1 MSDGQRRIRHEPTKS
16 SARRQRNGYRDYDCT
31 YRRVCQNR
39 FSYYPCPSRSLP
51 TQKIVGI
58 ELKKSNDNKESVKE
72 FLGNVNSQW
81 HINGV
86 SQKAEDVVEV
96 VDNTPGAMSVKLKYD
111 EANNFFGNVDIVNR
125 FEDTISAEDAKVAK
139 P

>member
-1 MSDGQRRIRHEPTKS
+1 MNLPSHQRGASVTGIVIMIVLIVVCVKLGLAIIPAQVGHYQLKKS
-16 SARRQRNGYRDYDCT
+16 LA
-31 YRRVCQNR
+31 
-39 FSYYPCPSRSLP
+39 F
-51 TQKIVGI
+51 
-58 ELKKSNDNKESVKE
+58 ELKKSNDNKESVKD
-72 FLGNVNSQW
+72 FLDNVNSQW
-81 HINGV
+81 HINGA

>member
-1 MSDGQRRIRHEPTKS
+1 MNLPSHQRGASVTGIVIMIVLIVVCVKLGLSIIPAQVGHYQLKKS
-16 SARRQRNGYRDYDCT
+16 LA
-31 YRRVCQNR
+31 
-39 FSYYPCPSRSLP
+39 F
-51 TQKIVGI
+51 

-81 HINGV
+81 HINGA

-96 VDNTPGAMSVKLKYD
+96 VDNTPGEMSVKLKYD

>member
-1 MSDGQRRIRHEPTKS
+1 MVKGEYGMNLPSHQRGASVTGIVIMIVLIVVCAKLVLAIIPAQVGHYQLKKS
-16 SARRQRNGYRDYDCT
+16 LALQ
-31 YRRVCQNR
+31 
-39 FSYYPCPSRSLP
+39 
-51 TQKIVGI
+51 
-58 ELKKSNDNKESVKE
+58 LKKSNDNKESVKE